1 MDISTA
7 AAVIFGVTYCG
18 VALGGLPRLAID
30 RTGIAMLGA
39 LAMVVFG
46 VLTPG
51 QALGSVNLGTL
62 LLLYGLMIVSAQL
75 RLGGFYTWLA
85 VRLSRFRGGPGM
97 FLLVL
102 MATGGALAAV
112 LANDIIC
119 LAFTPVLAA
128 ALRRRGL
135 NPVPFLL
142 GLAMGTN
149 LGSAATIIG
158 NPQSMLIGQ
167 TAGLSFREFLFWCGP
182 PSAVCLALTY
192 VVLRLVYRGRFS
204 ADAPADVLNGGNRP
218 GFDRW
223 QTAKGLLA
231 ATAVVALLFSPLPR
245 EWSVVTVAGV
255 LLLSRRMH
263 TRSILGLVDWHLI
276 TLFCGLFVVVAGF
289 NSTGLPQEF
298 LAYLERRGVPLSNP
312 FVLSL
317 SAVAL
322 SNMVSN
328 VPATVLLA
336 PHMPQGSPV
345 AWYVLSLAT
354 TYAGNL
360 FTIGSMANLIV
371 IEQARL
377 EGVRISF
384 REYARSGIPVTAV
397 NLLVLAGWI
406 ALRGG

>member
-1 MDISTA
+1 MDTSTT

-30 RTGIAMLGA
+30 RTGIALLGA

-51 QALGSVNLGTL
+51 RALGSVSLGTL

-85 VRLSRFRGGPGM
+85 VRLSRFRGSPGL

-102 MATGGALAAV
+102 MVTGGVLAAV

-119 LAFTPVLAA
+119 LAFTPVLAV
-128 ALRRRGL
+128 ALRKRGL

-182 PSAVCLALTY
+182 PSLVCLALTY
-192 VVLRLVYRGRFS
+192 LMLRLLYRDRFTVDLS
-204 ADAPADVLNGGNRP
+204 GETLRGESWPDFNP
-218 GFDRW
+218 W

-231 ATAVVALLFSPLPR
+231 AAAVVVLLFSPLPR
-245 EWSVVTVAGV
+245 EWSVLSVAGV

-298 LAYLERRGVPLSNP
+298 LAFLEKRGVPLSNP
-312 FVLSL
+312 YALSL
-317 SAVAL
+317 AAVAL

-336 PHMPQGSPV
+336 PHMPLGSPIP
-345 AWYVLSLAT
+345 WYVLSLAT

-377 EGVRISF
+377 EGVKISF
-384 REYARSGIPVTAV
+384 REYALSGIPVTAM
-397 NLLVLAGWI
+397 NLLVLAVWI
-406 ALRGG
+406 ALRG

>member
-1 MDISTA
+1 MDTFTT

-30 RTGIAMLGA
+30 RTGIALLGA

-51 QALGSVNLGTL
+51 RALGSVSLGTL

-85 VRLSRFRGGPGM
+85 VRLSRFRGSPGL

-102 MATGGALAAV
+102 MVTGGVLAAV

-119 LAFTPVLAA
+119 LAFTPVLAV
-128 ALRRRGL
+128 ALRKRGL

-182 PSAVCLALTY
+182 PSLVCLALTY
-192 VVLRLVYRGRFS
+192 LMLRLLYRDRFTVDLS
-204 ADAPADVLNGGNRP
+204 GKTLRGESWPDFNP
-218 GFDRW
+218 W

-231 ATAVVALLFSPLPR
+231 AAAVVVLLFSPLPR
-245 EWSVVTVAGV
+245 EWSVLSVAGV

-298 LAYLERRGVPLSNP
+298 LAFLEKRRVPLSNP
-312 FVLSL
+312 YALSL
-317 SAVAL
+317 AAVAL

-336 PHMPQGSPV
+336 PHMPLGSPIP
-345 AWYVLSLAT
+345 WYVLSLAT

-377 EGVRISF
+377 EGVKISF
-384 REYARSGIPVTAV
+384 REYALSGIPVTAM
-397 NLLVLAGWI
+397 NLLVLAVWI
-406 ALRGG
+406 ALRG

>member
-1 MDISTA
+1 MDTFTT

-30 RTGIAMLGA
+30 RTGIALLGA

-51 QALGSVNLGTL
+51 RALGSVSLGTL

-85 VRLSRFRGGPGM
+85 VRLSRFRGSPGL

-102 MATGGALAAV
+102 MVTGGVLAAV

-119 LAFTPVLAA
+119 LAFTPVLAV
-128 ALRRRGL
+128 ALRKRGL

-182 PSAVCLALTY
+182 PSLVCLALTY
-192 VVLRLVYRGRFS
+192 LMLRLLYRDRFTVDLS
-204 ADAPADVLNGGNRP
+204 GETLRGESWPDFNP
-218 GFDRW
+218 W

-231 ATAVVALLFSPLPR
+231 AAAVVVLLFSPLPR
-245 EWSVVTVAGV
+245 EWSVLSVAGV

-276 TLFCGLFVVVAGF
+276 TLFCGLFLVVAGF

-298 LAYLERRGVPLSNP
+298 LAFLEKRGVPLSNP
-312 FVLSL
+312 YALSL
-317 SAVAL
+317 AAVAL

-336 PHMPQGSPV
+336 PHMPLGSPIP
-345 AWYVLSLAT
+345 WYVLSLAT

-377 EGVRISF
+377 EGVKISF
-384 REYARSGIPVTAV
+384 REYALSGIPVTAM
-397 NLLVLAGWI
+397 NLLVLAVWI
-406 ALRGG
+406 ALRG

>member
-1 MDISTA
+1 MDTSTT

-30 RTGIAMLGA
+30 RTGIALLGA

-51 QALGSVNLGTL
+51 RALGSVSLGTL

-85 VRLSRFRGGPGM
+85 VRLSRFRGSPGL

-102 MATGGALAAV
+102 MVTGGVLAAV

-119 LAFTPVLAA
+119 LAFTPVLAV
-128 ALRRRGL
+128 ALRKRGL

-182 PSAVCLALTY
+182 PSLVCLALTY
-192 VVLRLVYRGRFS
+192 LMLRLLYRDRFTVDLS
-204 ADAPADVLNGGNRP
+204 GETLRGESWPDFNP
-218 GFDRW
+218 W

-231 ATAVVALLFSPLPR
+231 AAAVVVLLFSPLPR
-245 EWSVVTVAGV
+245 EWSVLSVAGV

-276 TLFCGLFVVVAGF
+276 TLFCGLFLVVAGF

-298 LAYLERRGVPLSNP
+298 LAFLEKRGVPLSNP
-312 FVLSL
+312 YALSL
-317 SAVAL
+317 AAVAL

-336 PHMPQGSPV
+336 PHMPLGSPIP
-345 AWYVLSLAT
+345 WYVLSLAT

-377 EGVRISF
+377 EGVKISF
-384 REYARSGIPVTAV
+384 REYALSGIPVTAM
-397 NLLVLAGWI
+397 NLLVLAVWI
-406 ALRGG
+406 ALRG